1 MSDPLLPTF
10 AKRSR
15 FAVKST
21 ANARGVELVIYIVAM
36 LWISWLIV
44 KCTWDISSN
53 DVPGLSPGYL
63 FNNRPM
69 DNSDLQYKGFR
80 NNLSS
85 LILLAIAH
93 VCISQLT
100 VFITKSNN
108 SSTRAIPVKLYT
120 SLLLSCIVLFIFY
133 GLDTL
138 KILFFN
144 ILFYFITKLTQKQ
157 YVAPIMYWIF
167 SVLLLL
173 VIDAFDVSDLQL
185 LSYLGRYKGIGLDWT
200 GSFNFCILR
209 MISFGMDNYWR
220 SNNSEFSVS
229 DHQKHCKDCQEL
241 RFDEGDCAKLRI
253 EAPLPESNYNLI
265 NFLAYT
271 LYLPLFLAGPIIT
284 FNDFITQSRK
294 PSKSVTIYSTFIYG
308 VRWIFLVC
316 LMEIMIH
323 AFHVIAISKAR
334 AWDGFTPFQITM
346 VGFWSLKHIWL
357 KLTVIWKF
365 FRLWV

>member
-1 MSDPLLPTF
+1 MSDPLLPSF
-10 AKRSR
+10 ARRSR
-15 FAVKST
+15 LAVKST
-21 ANARGVELVIYIVAM
+21 ANARGLELVIYIVAM

-108 SSTRAIPVKLYT
+108 SSNRAIPVKLYT

-157 YVAPIMYWIF
+157 N
-167 SVLLLL
+167 LL
-173 VIDAFDVSDLQL
+173 
-185 LSYLGRYKGIGLDWT
+185 
-200 GSFNFCILR
+200 
-209 MISFGMDNYWR
+209 
-220 SNNSEFSVS
+220 
-229 DHQKHCKDCQEL
+229 
-241 RFDEGDCAKLRI
+241 
-253 EAPLPESNYNLI
+253 
-265 NFLAYT
+265 
-271 LYLPLFLAGPIIT
+271 
-284 FNDFITQSRK
+284 
-294 PSKSVTIYSTFIYG
+294 
-308 VRWIFLVC
+308 
-316 LMEIMIH
+316 
-323 AFHVIAISKAR
+323 
-334 AWDGFTPFQITM
+334 
-346 VGFWSLKHIWL
+346 
-357 KLTVIWKF
+357 
-365 FRLWV
+365 